1 MPSKKYKVVLE
12 SDERASLRSLISR
25 GKVAAYKRTHAQI
38 LLKADESPS
47 GPHWPDQTI
56 SEAFDTSVSTVERV
70 RKAFVEKGVEAA
82 LTRKNPV
89 RPSNQKVDGD
99 KEAHLIAIACSAPP
113 EGRVRW
119 TLRLLADK
127 MVELRYFESI
137 SAETIR
143 QVLKKTSLSLG

>member
-1 MPSKKYKVVLE
+1 MPRKTSKGVVVP
-12 SDERASLRSLISR
+12 DERASLRSLISR

-38 LLKADESPS
+38 LLKADESQG
-47 GPHWPDQTI
+47 GPNWQDKAI
-56 SEAFDTSVSTVERV
+56 SEAFSTSVSTVERV
-70 RKAFVEKGVEAA
+70 RKAFVEEGSEAA
-82 LTRKNPV
+82 LTRKKPV

>member
-1 MPSKKYKVVLE
+1 MPSKQYKVVLE

-70 RKAFVEKGVEAA
+70 RKAFVEEGVEAA
-82 LTRKNPV
+82 LTRKKPV

>member
-38 LLKADESPS
+38 LLQADESQV
-47 GPHWPDQTI
+47 GPTWRDKAI
-56 SEAFDTSVSTVERV
+56 SEAFSTSVSTVERV
-70 RKAFVEKGVEAA
+70 RKAFVEGGLESA
-82 LTRKNPV
+82 LTRKKAI

-113 EGRVRW
+113 EGRARW

-127 MVELRYFESI
+127 VVELNHFESI

>member
-12 SDERASLRSLISR
+12 SDERASLRSLSSR
-25 GKVAAYKRTHAQI
+25 GKVAAYKRTHAQV

-47 GPHWPDQTI
+47 GPHWPDQAI

-70 RKAFVEKGVEAA
+70 RKAFVEEGVEAA
-82 LTRKNPV
+82 LTRKKPV

-99 KEAHLIAIACSAPP
+99 KEAHLIALACSTPP

-119 TLRLLADK
+119 TLRL
-127 MVELRYFESI
+127 
-137 SAETIR
+137 
-143 QVLKKTSLSLG
+143 

>member
-1 MPSKKYKVVLE
+1 MPSKKYKVVVMPG
-12 SDERASLRSLISR
+12 ERASLLSLISR

-38 LLKADESPS
+38 LLKADESQV
-47 GPHWPDQTI
+47 GPNWPDKAI
-56 SEAFDTSVSTVERV
+56 SEAFTTSVSTVERV
-70 RKAFVEKGVEAA
+70 RKAFVEEGVEAA
-82 LTRKNPV
+82 LTRKKPV

-143 QVLKKTSLSLG
+143 QVLKTPSLSLG

>member
-12 SDERASLRSLISR
+12 SDERVSLRFLISR

-38 LLKADESPS
+38 LLQADESQV
-47 GPHWPDQTI
+47 GPHWQDKAI
-56 SEAFDTSVSTVERV
+56 SEAFSTSVSTVERV
-70 RKAFVEKGVEAA
+70 RKAFVAGGLEAA
-82 LTRKNPV
+82 LTRKKPV

-99 KEAHLIAIACSAPP
+99 KEAHLIAIACSTPP
-113 EGRVRW
+113 EGQARW

-127 MVELRYFESI
+127 MVELNHFESI
-137 SAETIR
+137 SSETIR

>member
-12 SDERASLRSLISR
+12 ADERASLRSLISR

-47 GPHWPDQTI
+47 GPRWPDQTI

-70 RKAFVEKGVEAA
+70 RKAFVEEGVEAA
-82 LTRKNPV
+82 LTRKSPV

>member
-12 SDERASLRSLISR
+12 SDERVSLRSLISR

-38 LLKADESPS
+38 LLKADESQA
-47 GPHWPDQTI
+47 GPNWQDQAI
-56 SEAFDTSVSTVERV
+56 SEAFTTSVSTVERV
-70 RKAFVEKGVEAA
+70 RKAFVEEGVEAA
-82 LTRKNPV
+82 LTRKKPV

>member
-1 MPSKKYKVVLE
+1 MPSKKYKVVLVPG
-12 SDERASLRSLISR
+12 ERAFLLSLISR

-47 GPHWPDQTI
+47 WPNWPDKAI
-56 SEAFDTSVSTVERV
+56 SEAFSTSVSTVERV
-70 RKAFVEKGVEAA
+70 RKAFVEEGVEAA
-82 LTRKNPV
+82 LTRKKPI

-113 EGRVRW
+113 EGQVRW

-127 MVELRYFESI
+127 RVEVNHFESI

>member
-70 RKAFVEKGVEAA
+70 RKAFVEEGVEAA
-82 LTRKNPV
+82 LTRKTPV